1 MRILSFAMGLCL
13 VTALPTFAQPNND
26 QEKEFDPALVRAGND
41 LVEGMPEIPS
51 KVDEKYFYEVK
62 TTTGGTGWA
71 YIELD
76 KVRKRGEEL
85 YRYRSQYAIDGITYD
100 GIPGIWLEGKS
111 EYWLKHDFSPVR
123 CVDDFLLISPQI
135 GKNDVVHKAVFKD
148 GEMKTRRDFR
158 LKYVD
163 ETKTVPENN
172 VVMLLE
178 PLFDKL
184 DLENGQKF
192 VLNYYD
198 PLENDFGAIEYE
210 ALKREGNEF
219 RISTKQWYKIIDPNN
234 QNQGDPNNPNSDRR
248 KVREGYIIVD
258 GRGAFKKKYDARLDI
273 TIERSDKDRVI
284 EIRKK
289 MHESLQ
295 DDD

>member
-1 MRILSFAMGLCL
+1 MRNMRFATILCL
-13 VTALPTFAQPNND
+13 LTALPAFAQPNNEE
-26 QEKEFDPALVRAGND
+26 EKELDPTLVRAGND
-41 LVEGMPEIPS
+41 LVEGMPEMPS

-62 TTTGGTGWA
+62 TTTGGIGWA

-111 EYWLKHDFSPVR
+111 EYWLNHDFTPVR

-135 GKNDVVHKAVFKD
+135 GKNDVVHRAVFKD

-163 ETKTVPENN
+163 ETKTVPESKP
-172 VVMLLE
+172 VMLLE

-184 DLENGQKF
+184 ELENGQKF
-192 VLNYYD
+192 VLHYYD

-219 RISTKQWYKIIDPNN
+219 RISTKQWYRIIDPN
-234 QNQGDPNNPNSDRR
+234 NQGDPNNPTTERV

-258 GRGAFKKKYDARLDI
+258 GRGAFKKKFDARLDI
-273 TIERSDKDRVI
+273 TYERSNKDRVI

-295 DDD
+295 DD